1 MTPSWNRWDSRA
13 MKLPA
18 FLLLFALACAV
29 AAPNKPAGK
38 TPAPASRLYGAVSS
52 ADHFSGDRL
61 FAVLDSVGGTGTWME
76 WDVNGVRDPSVM
88 LSLDPLLKQKNKP
101 EMVWVLSERAKPL
114 LAVLVPKGAGEVLL
128 FYELAALDAKP
139 VKLSMNRVL
148 SPSVVFRDYQQV
160 GNGEFV
166 HLDKPALKVTANDKY
181 MRLSYNKPD
190 ISPLRFDTNFSKKS
204 FPEKRAEIRDY
215 MDFLRYEYSLMLRAF
230 VQSTRGLFNWQPW
243 HWYMTEWNADAFI
256 SEKEIEAILAKGVKP
271 DMFTVFKKK
280 TDSGSVV
287 EMRTSG
293 NGFYEMTI
301 SNP

>member
-1 MTPSWNRWDSRA
+1 

-18 FLLLFALACAV
+18 FLLLFALAFAV
-29 AAPNKPAGK
+29 AAPTKPVAK
-38 TPAPASRLYGAVSS
+38 TAAPASRLYGAVSS

-160 GNGEFV
+160 GDGEFV
-166 HLDKPALKVTANDKY
+166 HLDKPSLKVTANDKY
-181 MRLSYNKPD
+181 MRFSYNKHD
-190 ISPLRFDTNFSKKS
+190 NTPLRFDTDFSKKT

-243 HWYMTEWNADAFI
+243 HWYMNSWNYSAFI
-256 SEKEIEAILAKGVKP
+256 KSEELEAILSKGFPPEYMTIFKTRASTGE
-271 DMFTVFKKK
+271 TVEFR
-280 TDSGSVV
+280 VN
-287 EMRTSG
+287 G
-293 NGFYEMTI
+293 NGFFELNI
-301 SNP
+301 LAP